1 MSRIC
6 IVSVVGLIALAYAG
20 TFFLEVAH
28 PQKLVATGLSRNGL
42 SAVAMQSTPTREE
55 NADW

>member
-20 TFFLEVAH
+20 SFFLEAAH
-28 PQKLVATGLSRNGL
+28 PQRLVATGLSRSGSPAAL
-42 SAVAMQSTPTREE
+42 AMRSMARED
-55 NADW
+55 ADW

>member
-20 TFFLEVAH
+20 SFFLAVAH
-28 PQKLVATGLSRNGL
+28 PQRLVATGLSRSG
-42 SAVAMQSTPTREE
+42 SPAVAMQSMARED
-55 NADW
+55 ADW

>member
-20 TFFLEVAH
+20 SFFFPVTD
-28 PQKLVATGLSRNGL
+28 PQILVATGLGRNGL
-42 SAVAMQSTPTREE
+42 SALAMQSTTPEE